1 MNNATPLAYTVTPSS
16 HPRSTEQRAALLA
29 GDLGFGKH
37 MTDHMVSIDWDAER
51 GWHAARV
58 QAYGPLALD
67 PAAAVL
73 HYGQE
78 IFEGIKAYRHA
89 DGSIWT
95 FRPQANGERLLLTGD
110 IDRAAEQALLGTPLA
125 VSTDWLQAPHH
136 GSRSSSSRAFLQR
149 LAPKSVRASAQR
161 VWRRCGKGLGVS
173 RRSRRGA

>member
-73 HYGQE
+73 HYGRKSS
-78 IFEGIKAYRHA
+78 KASRPIGMPMVRSGRSGRRPTASACSAPRHA
-89 DGSIWT
+89 
-95 FRPQANGERLLLTGD
+95 
-110 IDRAAEQALLGTPLA
+110 
-125 VSTDWLQAPHH
+125 
-136 GSRSSSSRAFLQR
+136 
-149 LAPKSVRASAQR
+149 
-161 VWRRCGKGLGVS
+161 
-173 RRSRRGA
+173 